1 MDKGCW
7 GTQLLQPGIPSQK
20 EGLGAIREGFLEEEE
35 PAWKQGG
42 FGNAEGPEG
51 GLNTDPFLGLSL
63 LGTLASLP
71 LGAPSWTTSPHPSF
85 CRGRAS
91 AEAGLAWWGVAR
103 KFPEVVSSGQECG
116 RRCKKM
122 EVGTGVQHNHNLIT
136 LSEARRI
143 MAPSKA
149 GIGGGGGTMLE
160 P

>member
-7 GTQLLQPGIPSQK
+7 GTQLLQPRIPSQK
-20 EGLGAIREGFLEEEE
+20 EGLGAIREGFLEEEV

-42 FGNAEGPEG
+42 FGNSEGPAG
-51 GLNTDPFLGLSL
+51 GLNSDPFLGLSL

-71 LGAPSWTTSPHPSF
+71 LGAPSWTTSPHPNF
-85 CRGRAS
+85 CRSRAGM
-91 AEAGLAWWGVAR
+91 AGWWGVAR

-116 RRCKKM
+116 KRLKKM

-136 LSEARRI
+136 LSEACRI

-149 GIGGGGGTMLE
+149 GMGGGGGTMLG